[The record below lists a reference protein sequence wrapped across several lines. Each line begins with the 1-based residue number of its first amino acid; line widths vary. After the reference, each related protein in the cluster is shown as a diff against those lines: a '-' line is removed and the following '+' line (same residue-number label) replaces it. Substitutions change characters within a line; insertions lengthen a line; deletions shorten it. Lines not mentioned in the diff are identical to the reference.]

1 MKKFTLIISIALAL
15 AFVLGACAG
24 QPAPQATTAPAAD
37 KPAEPAKADTA
48 ATGKPITIGMAAI
61 QTGTDTYI
69 HGELIILAAQF
80 AADEINAAGG
90 INGRPLKII
99 VMDDAGDPKQ
109 AVTVANAFCANP
121 EVVGVIGHPYSGAS
135 IPALPIYKACGMPV
149 VVHGTNPRITELG
162 FDNIVQGTG
171 NDFIS
176 GTAAAD
182 YVKDDLKLSS
192 VAIIH
197 NKTIFGQGVASVFQ
211 ARLKQIGVTVTSYT
225 GVDPTDV
232 DFTPVLTTI
241 KGENPD
247 LIYFAGYTEGA
258 LIRKQMLQ
266 LGITAKYMAAE
277 SVNSEY
283 IDVVKDQGIGTI
295 SVQATAPLDL
305 NDKLKAFDAAFFAK
319 NGKHPESWSM
329 YYYDHVYHLADAI
342 RRAGEPTRAN
352 IVAQMHNIDAPSLL
366 TDVNA
371 TYDSRGR
378 LNHPVTFIYEMKDD
392 MQFHL
397 VKKWAETPPYQT
409 MSDAEYVGILN
420 SLK

>member
-1 MKKFTLIISIALAL
+1 MKKITLIISIVLAL
-15 AFVLGACAG
+15 AVILGACAA
-24 QPAPQATTAPAAD
+24 QPAAPAAPAAD
-37 KPAEPAKADTA
+37 KPAEPAAS
-48 ATGKPITIGMAAI
+48 TGAPISIGVAAI
-61 QTGTDTYI
+61 QTGSDTYI

-80 AADEINAAGG
+80 AADEINAKGG
-90 INGRPLKII
+90 INGRPLKIV

-109 AVTVANAFCANP
+109 AVVVANAFCANP
-121 EVVGVIGHPYSGAS
+121 DIVGVIAHPYSGS
-135 IPALPIYKACGMPV
+135 TIPALPIYKACGLPV

-176 GTAAAD
+176 GTAGAD
-182 YVKDDLKLSS
+182 YVKDDLGLKS

-211 ARLKQIGVTVTSYT
+211 ARLLQIGVTVTSYT

-266 LGITAKYMAAE
+266 LGITSKYMAAE

-283 IDVVKDQGIGTI
+283 IDVVKEQGVGTI

-305 NDKLKAFDAAFFAK
+305 NDKLIAFDTAFFAK
-319 NGKHPESWSM
+319 NNKHPESWSM
-329 YYYDHVYHLADAI
+329 YYYDHVTHMADAI

-371 TYDSRGR
+371 TYDDRGR
-378 LNHPVTFIYEMKDD
+378 LDHPVTFIYEMKDD

-397 VKKWAETPPYQT
+397 VKQWGETPPYQT
-409 MSDAEYVGILN
+409 MSDADYVGIIN

>member
-1 MKKFTLIISIALAL
+1 
-15 AFVLGACAG
+15 
-24 QPAPQATTAPAAD
+24 
-37 KPAEPAKADTA
+37 
-48 ATGKPITIGMAAI
+48 
-61 QTGTDTYI
+61 
-69 HGELIILAAQF
+69 
-80 AADEINAAGG
+80 
-90 INGRPLKII
+90 
-99 VMDDAGDPKQ
+99 
-109 AVTVANAFCANP
+109 
-121 EVVGVIGHPYSGAS
+121 
-135 IPALPIYKACGMPV
+135 
-149 VVHGTNPRITELG
+149 
-162 FDNIVQGTG
+162 
-171 NDFIS
+171 
-176 GTAAAD
+176 
-182 YVKDDLKLSS
+182 
-192 VAIIH
+192 
-197 NKTIFGQGVASVFQ
+197 
-211 ARLKQIGVTVTSYT
+211 
-225 GVDPTDV
+225 
-232 DFTPVLTTI
+232 
-241 KGENPD
+241 
-247 LIYFAGYTEGA
+247 
-258 LIRKQMLQ
+258 MLQ

-329 YYYDHVYHLADAI
+329 YYYDHVNHLADAI

-371 TYDSRGR
+371 TYDARGR

>member
-1 MKKFTLIISIALAL
+1 MKKITLVISILLAL

-24 QPAPQATTAPAAD
+24 TPAPQATTAPAAD
-37 KPAEPAKADTA
+37 KPAEPAKADAA
-48 ATGKPITIGMAAI
+48 ATGMPITIGMAAI

-80 AADEINAAGG
+80 AADQINAAGG

-109 AVTVANAFCANP
+109 AVVVANAFCANP
-121 EVVGVIGHPYSGAS
+121 EVVGVIGHPYSGAT

-176 GTAAAD
+176 GTAGAD
-182 YVKDDLKLSS
+182 YVKDDLGLKT

-197 NKTIFGQGVASVFQ
+197 NKTIFGQGVASVFK
-211 ARLKQIGVTVTSYT
+211 ARLEQIGVTVTSYT

-329 YYYDHVYHLADAI
+329 YYYDHVNHLADAI

-371 TYDSRGR
+371 TYDARGR

>member
-1 MKKFTLIISIALAL
+1 MKKITLVISIVLAL
-15 AFVLGACAG
+15 AVILGACAA
-24 QPAPQATTAPAAD
+24 QPAAPAAD
-37 KPAEPAKADTA
+37 QPAAPAADQPA
-48 ATGKPITIGMAAI
+48 APAAEVKPIILGVAAI
-61 QTGTDTYI
+61 QTGSDTYI

-80 AADEINAAGG
+80 AADEINAKGG
-90 INGRPLKII
+90 INGRPIEIL

-109 AVTVANAFCANP
+109 AVVVANAFCANSDI
-121 EVVGVIGHPYSGAS
+121 VGVIAHPYSGS
-135 IPALPIYKACGMPV
+135 TIPALPIYKACGLPV
-149 VVHGTNPRITELG
+149 VVHGTNPRITEMG
-162 FDNIVQGTG
+162 FDNIVQGTP

-182 YVKDDLKLSS
+182 YVKDDLGFDT

-197 NKTIFGQGVASVFQ
+197 NKTIFGQGVAAVFQ
-211 ARLKQIGVTVTSYT
+211 ARLKQIGVTITSYT

-258 LIRKQMLQ
+258 LIRKQMVQ
-266 LGITAKYMAAE
+266 LGIEARYMAAE

-295 SVQATAPLDL
+295 SVQASAPLDL
-305 NDKLKAFDAAFFAK
+305 NDELKAFDAAFFAK
-319 NGKHPESWSM
+319 NNKHPESWSM
-329 YYYDHVYHLADAI
+329 YYYDHVRHMADAI
-342 RRAGEPTRAN
+342 AKAGEPTRAN

-371 TYDSRGR
+371 TYDQKGR
-378 LNHPVTFIYEMKDD
+378 LNAPASFVYEMKDD
-392 MQFHL
+392 MQFHM
-397 VKKWAETPPYQT
+397 VKEWAQTPPYQT
-409 MSDAEYVGILN
+409 MTDAEYTAIID